1 MESIGVS
8 KMTQN
13 EYSTIKRQ
21 LGFIEGIVTN
31 VKSAIVYDGVIGA
44 LETIEEIVDKE
55 MGVRV
60 SE

>member
-1 MESIGVS
+1 
-8 KMTQN
+8 MTQN
-13 EYSTIKRQ
+13 DYSTIKRN

-55 MGVRV
+55 MVG
-60 SE
+60 EGK